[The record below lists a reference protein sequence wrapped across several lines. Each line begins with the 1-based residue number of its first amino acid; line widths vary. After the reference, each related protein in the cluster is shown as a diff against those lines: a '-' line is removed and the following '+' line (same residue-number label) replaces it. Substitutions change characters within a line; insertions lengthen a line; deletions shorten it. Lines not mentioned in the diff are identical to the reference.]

1 MLVRALLSFHTA
13 PLPGHN
19 QNLLSSIIPTL
30 ARLSRK
36 SNHSRT
42 YRTPQ
47 GEGVWSYQSN
57 RLTAHQA
64 TTRNVFSFTSFT
76 SPTSFTSRSP
86 LPTFSPPAPTF
97 TTNMSYTFPNTDH
110 PHSF

>member
-1 MLVRALLSFHTA
+1 MFVRALLSFHTA

-42 YRTPQ
+42 YRPPR
-47 GEGVWSYQSN
+47 EGVWSYQSN
-57 RLTAHQA
+57 RLTAHQG
-64 TTRNVFSFTSFT
+64 TTRNVFILYLIYFLYFLY
-76 SPTSFTSRSP
+76 
-86 LPTFSPPAPTF
+86 LPFPRTNFPAPRI
-97 TTNMSYTFPNTDH
+97 NIHQQDVLYS
-110 PHSF
+110 PHEVNPK

>member
-1 MLVRALLSFHTA
+1 MFVRALLSFHTA

-42 YRTPQ
+42 YRPRPGGGGLVIPIQ
-47 GEGVWSYQSN
+47 K
-57 RLTAHQA
+57 
-64 TTRNVFSFTSFT
+64 TTRSPRRHTECLFLYLIYFPYFLYLPFPRTNFLAPRINVHQQDVLY
-76 SPTSFTSRSP
+76 SPHEVNP
-86 LPTFSPPAPTF
+86 K
-97 TTNMSYTFPNTDH
+97 
-110 PHSF
+110 

>member
-1 MLVRALLSFHTA
+1 MFVRALLSFHTA

-42 YRTPQ
+42 YRPPR
-47 GEGVWSYQSN
+47 EGVWSIPIQQ
-57 RLTAHQA
+57 TD
-64 TTRNVFSFTSFT
+64 
-76 SPTSFTSRSP
+76 
-86 LPTFSPPAPTF
+86 FSPRHHTECLFLYFLYFLYLPFPRTNFPAPRI
-97 TTNMSYTFPNTDH
+97 NIHQQDVLYS
-110 PHSF
+110 PHEVT

>member
-1 MLVRALLSFHTA
+1 MFVRALLSFHTA

-19 QNLLSSIIPTL
+19 QNLLSPIIPTL

-47 GEGVWSYQSN
+47 GEGVWSDQIQ
-57 RLTAHQA
+57 QA
-64 TTRNVFSFTSFT
+64 NC
-76 SPTSFTSRSP
+76 SPRHHTECLFLYLIYFLYFLY
-86 LPTFSPPAPTF
+86 LPFPRTNFPAPRI
-97 TTNMSYTFPNTDH
+97 NIHQQDVLYS
-110 PHSF
+110 PHEVTPK

>member
-1 MLVRALLSFHTA
+1 MFVRALLSFHTA

-42 YRTPQ
+42 YSPPQ
-47 GEGVWSYQSN
+47 GGGLVIPIQKTN
-57 RLTAHQA
+57 
-64 TTRNVFSFTSFT
+64 
-76 SPTSFTSRSP
+76 RSP
-86 LPTFSPPAPTF
+86 RHTECLFLYFLYFLYLPFPRTNFPAPRI
-97 TTNMSYTFPNTDH
+97 NIHQQDVLYS
-110 PHSF
+110 PHEVNPK

>member
-1 MLVRALLSFHTA
+1 MFVRALLSFHTA

-47 GEGVWSYQSN
+47 GEGVWSYQSK
-57 RLTAHQA
+57 RLTADQG

-86 LPTFSPPAPTF
+86 GPTFPPPAPTCSS
-97 TTNMSYTFPNTDH
+97 TIPYTLPN
-110 PHSF
+110 

>member
-1 MLVRALLSFHTA
+1 MFVRALLSFHTA

-57 RLTAHQA
+57 RLTAHQG

-76 SPTSFTSRSP
+76 SLTSRSP
-86 LPTFSPPAPTF
+86 VPTFSRPASTF
-97 TTNMSYTFPNTDH
+97 TSNMSYTFPHEVN
-110 PHSF
+110 PK

>member
-1 MLVRALLSFHTA
+1 MFVRALLSFHTA

-47 GEGVWSYQSN
+47 GEGVWSYQPK
-57 RLTAHQA
+57 RLTAHQG
-64 TTRNVFSFTSFT
+64 TTRNVFSLLPLPPVPPFQLSRAPHQHSPATCPIL
-76 SPTSFTSRSP
+76 SPTR
-86 LPTFSPPAPTF
+86 
-97 TTNMSYTFPNTDH
+97 
-110 PHSF
+110 